1 MSKSAI
7 LETSTENAKIT
18 DSGYSNSCSNNSRS
32 LNSNDC
38 SKSKNSNGSGSY
50 GYGSELPSNFGSS
63 NEALPQ
69 PINKRKDTDHKK
81 KSKTTLAINA
91 DSKPEVCV
99 FSTPLKT
106 IFDKITDEQAVVEMM
121 DITDTRQ
128 PNDKLVSDYEAG
140 LDPQINSQD
149 DYNFQTNDKFTLVI
163 SMRKG
168 LVVYTTFSGAL
179 GYSEDDWKKKSF
191 LELIHPSDKE
201 VFFNRVNEIII
212 AYQELYYGDSE
223 AKVTLFC
230 KLQYKEDF
238 DVKRDSVSV
247 NQNHCEPF
255 NLTLTVKNLQNRV
268 DEEQYENMFLVVK
281 AQSVQSAYKESEET
295 ILSSIFT
302 THHTATCH
310 ISHVDPEVVQ
320 YLGYLPQDM
329 IGRSLFDFYHPEDL
343 PFIKDVYKTVLTHD
357 GISYKS
363 KPYRFIIKN
372 GDFVVLETDWTAY
385 INPWT
390 RKLEHIQG
398 QHRVIKGPVDP
409 NIFRESDKSINFS
422 DVVLNNAAIIQKE
435 ILTLLQEEIEK
446 NEKEVNNSCK
456 YLVPLIV
463 SLFQEILSSRSIKD
477 TAVNARSFS
486 GPPMLQEHESVILGG
501 ISPHREYEDSK
512 SSTETPPSYSQLNYN
527 ENMQRFFKSNPMG
540 TANYGSY
547 EDNTTGNSGDET
559 VKKDNSSER
568 KYMSPNG
575 ESGQSGSD
583 SGNGFNSQ
591 LNSNT
596 MGKKTYG
603 ELPILTVSLLN
614 KHNEDMEKMMVQK
627 HKIFRSNIK
636 KSDKLK
642 ESRVKAKDEEQEIKA
657 SIEHGI
663 KRRRSNSRDKSHKV
677 PKKVCKMEPINGTV
691 PLSLNNTVPK
701 PLNNEQTNVSTN
713 TNLWSPHSIS
723 VPSIN
728 TTSSTVPSM
737 PLNPLISSLCY
748 NYFTISQ
755 NQNPCLRR
763 KSNENTQ
770 TLPHS
775 THMMQQNSCMP
786 YKGAGI
792 PDVFYPTNLPLSV
805 PVTSVC
811 KQFLIP
817 DSSPSEL
824 KLPQTSE
831 EKSSLQQKASNNLS
845 ASTKEK
851 LVSSTSIFA
860 SSKKITDMETNSY
873 KKESIEGSS
882 TSSFYSSFLSKSMES
897 NSNSGSRSYGFNP
910 QFQSNL
916 SIDSKRR
923 PYGRRSFD
931 SDDSIESQVLIW
943 WKKHQQ
949 DNQKREQQQSRPE
962 MLRKEPPWLKGVQM
976 SPALIYQYQIPEKSL
991 KDVLN
996 TDMKA
1001 LMSMTQPALVREQLN
1016 QLYTDLEL
1024 EGFEARLKLEE
1035 EIDYDDNNVD
1045 QSDEGQRVSFQRQER
1060 RKS

>member
-1 MSKSAI
+1 MSKSVI
-7 LETSTENAKIT
+7 MEISTENAKIT

-69 PINKRKDTDHKK
+69 SINKRKDTDHKK

-91 DSKPEVCV
+91 DSKPEVNV
-99 FSTPLKT
+99 FNTPLKT

-140 LDPQINSQD
+140 LDPQINSLD
-149 DYNFQTNDKFTLVI
+149 DSNFQTNDKFTLVI

-168 LVVYTTFSGAL
+168 LVVYTTFSEAL
-179 GYSEDDWKKKSF
+179 GYSKDDWKMKSF

-201 VFFNRVNEIII
+201 AFFNRVNEIII

-230 KLQYKEDF
+230 KLQYKDDF
-238 DVKRDSVSV
+238 NINRHSISV
-247 NQNHCEPF
+247 NSNHCEPF
-255 NLTLTVKNLQNRV
+255 YLTLIVKDLQNCV
-268 DEEQYENMFLVVK
+268 DEEQFETMFLVVK
-281 AQSVQSAYKESEET
+281 AQSVQSAYKESEE
-295 ILSSIFT
+295 IISSSIFT
-302 THHTATCH
+302 TRHTATCF

-343 PFIKDVYKTVLTHD
+343 PLIKDVYKTALSLN
-357 GISYKS
+357 GIPYKS

-398 QHRVIKGPVDP
+398 QHRVIKGPLDP
-409 NIFRESDKSINFS
+409 NIFRESVKSINFS
-422 DVVLNNAAIIQKE
+422 EAVLANAAIIQKE
-435 ILTLLQEEIEK
+435 ILVLLQEENKK
-446 NEKEVNNSCK
+446 NENEVNNSCK
-456 YLVPLIV
+456 YLVPLIM
-463 SLFQEILSSRSIKD
+463 SLFQEILAPRSIKD

-486 GPPMLQEHESVILGG
+486 GQPLLQEHESVILGG

-527 ENMQRFFKSNPMG
+527 ENMQRFFKSNPMA
-540 TANYGSY
+540 TANYGSSY
-547 EDNTTGNSGDET
+547 EDNTTGNSVDEI
-559 VKKDNSSER
+559 KKDNSSET
-568 KYMSPNG
+568 KYMSPNA

-591 LNSNT
+591 LNLNT
-596 MGKKTYG
+596 MGKNYG

-642 ESRVKAKDEEQEIKA
+642 ESRVKAKDEEQDLKV
-657 SIEHGI
+657 SKDHGI
-663 KRRRSNSRDKSHKV
+663 KRRRSDSLDKSHKV
-677 PKKVCKMEPINGTV
+677 PKKICKMESIP
-691 PLSLNNTVPK
+691 LNNTGTTK
-701 PLNNEQTNVSTN
+701 TLNNEQTNSIN
-713 TNLWSPHSIS
+713 TNLWSPHSLPNINS
-723 VPSIN
+723 THSNFPAMPMNPSI
-728 TTSSTVPSM
+728 SSY
-737 PLNPLISSLCY
+737 CY
-748 NYFTISQ
+748 NDLTMSQ
-755 NQNPCLRR
+755 NQNLRR
-763 KSNENTQ
+763 KLNENTQ
-770 TLPHS
+770 TLPTVS
-775 THMMQQNSCMP
+775 VHMIQQNSCLP
-786 YKGAGI
+786 YEGARI
-792 PDVFYPTNLPLSV
+792 PVFYSTNLPPSV
-805 PVTSVC
+805 TLNPC

-817 DSSPSEL
+817 DSSEL
-824 KLPQTSE
+824 KLPQNSDD
-831 EKSSLQQKASNNLS
+831 KLHQQKTSNL
-845 ASTKEK
+845 STKEK
-851 LVSSTSIFA
+851 LATIST

-873 KKESIEGSS
+873 KNYTIEGSS
-882 TSSFYSSFLSKSMES
+882 TSSFYSSFLSKSTET
-897 NSNSGSRSYGFNP
+897 NSNSGSRSQGFNS

-916 SIDSKRR
+916 SSDKNRR
-923 PYGRRSFD
+923 PYGRQSFD
-931 SDDSIESQVLIW
+931 SADDSIESQLLICW
-943 WKKHQQ
+943 TNHQQ
-949 DNQKREQQQSRPE
+949 ENQKREQQQS
-962 MLRKEPPWLKGVQM
+962 LRKEPPWLKGVQM

-991 KDVLN
+991 KEVLN

-1016 QLYTDLEL
+1016 QLYSDLEL

-1035 EIDYDDNNVD
+1035 EIDYDDNKID
-1045 QSDEGQRVSFQRQER
+1045 QNNEVSFQRLQR